1 MNNIRKENMQKK
13 ILICLFTLMSGIM
26 VQVQAQ
32 DNIVDE
38 IVWVVGDEAILRSDV
53 EEQRIRYQYDGTP
66 IEGDPYCFIPEQL
79 ALQKLYLDQAKID
92 SVFADQKTVSTQV
105 DMRVNYLIS
114 QIGSKEK
121 LEEYFNKSLNELK
134 EELRELVHNQQII
147 QQMQRKIVGDIKVT
161 PAEVRRFFNKIPED
175 SLPVVPAQIEVQI
188 ITVEPKVSQQSI
200 DDVKSRLRDFQER
213 VESGSSEFST
223 LAVLYS
229 EDTESAKRGGE
240 IGFMGK
246 GQLVPEYAG
255 VAFTLQDPK
264 KVSKIVE
271 SEFGFHIIQLIE
283 KRGDRVNTRHI
294 LLKPKISLDAKDQ
307 AKKRLDSIADLIRN
321 DRLKFEDAVM
331 LYSNDKYTKNSSGL
345 MANPKTGTSK
355 FELQDLPPEVA
366 KVAYNLKTGEISNP
380 FTMINSVGNEVFAV
394 IKLKSSSK
402 AHKANM
408 TDDYLE
414 LKNAYQEKKSY
425 DKLNEWIKEKQKGTY
440 IRIDEKWQNCDFQ
453 FPGWVKKE

>member
-1 MNNIRKENMQKK
+1 MQKK
-13 ILICLFTLMSGIM
+13 ILICLFTLLSGIIPA
-26 VQVQAQ
+26 QFQAQ

-38 IVWVVGDEAILRSDV
+38 IVWIVGDEAILRSDV

-105 DMRVNYLIS
+105 DMRINYLIA
-114 QIGSKEK
+114 QVGSKEK
-121 LEEYFNKSLNELK
+121 LEEYFNKPLNELK
-134 EELRELVHNQQII
+134 EELREMVHNQQII

-161 PAEVRRFFNKIPED
+161 PAEVRRFYNKIPQD
-175 SLPVVPAQIEVQI
+175 SLPVIPAQVEVQL
-188 ITVEPKVSQQSI
+188 ITVEPKVNQQAI
-200 DDVKSRLRDFQER
+200 DEVKARLRDFQER
-213 VESGSSEFST
+213 VESGSGEFST
-223 LAVLYS
+223 LAILYS
-229 EDTESAKRGGE
+229 EDVESAKRGGE

-246 GQLVPEYAG
+246 GQLVPEYAN
-255 VAFTLQDPK
+255 VAFSLQDPK

-283 KRGDRVNTRHI
+283 KRGDRANTRHI
-294 LLKPKISLDAKDQ
+294 LLKPKVSLEAKDQ
-307 AKKRLDSIADLIRN
+307 AKKRLDSIAELVRTEKF
-321 DRLKFEDAVM
+321 KFEDAVIF
-331 LYSNDKYTKNSSGL
+331 YSDDKHTKNSSGL

-355 FELQDLPPEVA
+355 FELQDLPPEIA
-366 KVAYNLKTGEISNP
+366 KIAYNLKTGEISNP
-380 FTMINSVGNEVFAV
+380 FVMINSLGNEVYAI

-414 LKNAYQEKKSY
+414 LKNLYQEKKSFE
-425 DKLNEWIKEKQKGTY
+425 KLNEWMKEKQKGIY

>member
-1 MNNIRKENMQKK
+1 MYKK
-13 ILICLFTLMSGIM
+13 TLICLFALLSGIIPA
-26 VQVQAQ
+26 QVQAQ

-38 IVWVVGDEAILRSDV
+38 IVWIVGDEAILRSDV
-53 EEQRIRYQYDGTP
+53 EEQRIRYQYDGTQ

-92 SVFADQKTVSTQV
+92 SVFADDKAVSTQV
-105 DMRVNYLIS
+105 EMRINYMIS

-121 LEEYFNKSLNELK
+121 LEEYFSKSLNDLK
-134 EELRELVHNQQII
+134 EELREMVHNQQII
-147 QQMQRKIVGDIKVT
+147 QQMQRKIVGDIKAT
-161 PAEVRRFFNKIPED
+161 PAEVRRFYNKIPQD
-175 SLPVVPAQIEVQI
+175 SLPVIPAQVEVQI
-188 ITVEPKVSQQSI
+188 ITFEPQVSQQAI
-200 DDVKSRLRDFQER
+200 EEVKARLRSFQER
-213 VESGSSEFST
+213 VESGDGEFST
-223 LAVLYS
+223 LAILYS

-246 GQLVPEYAG
+246 GQLVPEYAN
-255 VAFTLQDPK
+255 VAFGLQDPK

-294 LLKPKISLDAKDQ
+294 LMKPKVSLDAKDK
-307 AKKRLDSIADLIRN
+307 AKKKLDSIADQIRN
-321 DRLKFEDAVM
+321 ERMKFEDAVII
-331 LYSNDKYTKNSSGL
+331 YSGDKNTRNNFGL
-345 MANPKTGTSK
+345 MANPKTGTSR
-355 FELQDLPPEVA
+355 FELQDLPQEVA

-380 FTMINSVGNEVFAV
+380 FVMINSSGKEVFA
-394 IKLKSSSK
+394 IAKLKSSSK

-414 LKNAYQEKKSY
+414 LKNLYQQKKSY
-425 DKLNEWIKEKQKGTY
+425 EKLHEWIKIKQKGIY

>member
-1 MNNIRKENMQKK
+1 MQKK
-13 ILICLFTLMSGIM
+13 ILICLFTLLPAIIP

-32 DNIVDE
+32 DNIIDE

-92 SVFADQKTVSTQV
+92 SVFADSKTVSTQV

-114 QIGSKEK
+114 QVGSKEK
-121 LEEYFNKSLNELK
+121 LEEYFNKPLNELR
-134 EELRELVHNQQII
+134 EELREMVHNQQII
-147 QQMQRKIVGDIKVT
+147 QQMQRKIVGEMKVT
-161 PAEVRRFFNKIPED
+161 PAEVRRFYNKIPQD
-175 SLPVVPAQIEVQI
+175 SLPVIPAQVEVQL
-188 ITVEPKVSQQSI
+188 ITVEPRVNQQAI
-200 DDVKSRLRDFQER
+200 NEVKARLRDFQER

-223 LAVLYS
+223 LAILYS

-246 GQLVPEYAG
+246 GQLVPEYAN
-255 VAFTLQDPK
+255 VAFSLQDPK
-264 KVSKIVE
+264 KVSKVVE

-283 KRGDRVNTRHI
+283 KRGDRANTRHI
-294 LLKPKISLDAKDQ
+294 LLKPKVSLDAKDH
-307 AKKRLDSIADLIRN
+307 AKKRLDSIAELVRN
-321 DRLKFEDAVM
+321 DKMKFEDAVM
-331 LYSNDKYTKNSSGL
+331 LYSDDKHTRNSSGL

-355 FELQDLPPEVA
+355 FELQDLPQEVA
-366 KVAYNLKTGEISNP
+366 KVAYNLKTGEISDP
-380 FTMINSVGNEVFAV
+380 FVMINSAGNEVYAIV
-394 IKLKSSSK
+394 KLKSSSK

-414 LKNAYQEKKSY
+414 LKNLYQEKRSY
-425 DKLNEWIKEKQKGTY
+425 EKLNEWIKEKQKGVY